1 VASKT
6 SPVIGGPRKYL
17 PGTESF
23 WNEIFWNARN
33 QCEGVITPRYRA
45 GIATHPGARALFA
58 RRPPG
63 IDQIIL
69 GAIQTGLPV
78 PINPQEITSSWMRR
92 MSFVLS
98 RPEPGVYISPD
109 GKRRVDNSQYADHSD
124 RPTCQIMV
132 IRSRRLVEVD
142 FAERERNPIALQ
154 LTSSAAHTIRPQG
167 FFSSRSTSSTG
178 RFGPQPPAVNAHRNF
193 THMVLPPPSVGPTHG
208 SGPPL
213 GVFQVDGSAS
223 RETSV
228 PSILAAERF
237 STPNRR
243 ERKPRES
250 SAINDGSP
258 VDSLSRATTVSLE
271 SPIMEEAGPQA
282 QELPSW
288 RGLPPP
294 LTTRSRKR
302 KHSGHVQAEKP
313 SPKRQ
318 KQGAVTNGD
327 GPTPRPPLAAAS
339 GFTSPTNSHDIDI
352 AENTPGV
359 IIPMPSPP
367 NETQSRGRTPTSKKP
382 REATKDI
389 LKPMILEVIEEC
401 GGMIPHEF
409 LCISDYLSQK
419 WRAKGKSGQPD
430 KKSCMEVIKN
440 LCTGGKI
447 KKLAFSFQRKSG
459 TIATKSLITS
469 VDVDAT
475 SEAVQRLQQNI
486 INALPDLY
494 VPPLGSILE
503 APSIEAP
510 PPEAPP
516 STPRADKK
524 VSKVSGQKTIVQ
536 RFRAR
541 HGVSKD
547 VFGASPRR
555 KPFKWQGPSNHVPI
569 QGPEDFLALAFHY
582 QAANY
587 NENGESRWTNLDIP
601 ATGKEQVRAKRKT
614 SISRKRPDT
623 VTRRQQNP
631 KPPGH
636 DRSLLENDDDKTPL
650 NDEWQLRYA
659 CYLCDATRTT
669 KSLARY
675 HIRHEHSASV
685 PDDDRIREVH
695 VDMQGRRRGNYHG
708 PWATQKPVS
717 TLSVPVPE
725 DVVAVVGETELE
737 DATMT
742 EAPKFGR
749 SSRGRKIIWKNK
761 DSDVLPPPLPSSLQD
776 IIDMPGQIPTIDYS
790 GSEDPDTNYFLWG
803 LDAVEYWE
811 TTILRI
817 YQQQT
822 SEWTFINHTS
832 KERSFPGLDQSSDLQ
847 WQEPDVLI
855 IEAHRP
861 RPSASKQKRPDP
873 QARPR
878 KLPVEH
884 DEDQSVDS
892 EFDPTFEGDVETP
905 LPKRPRRSSTRTTRH
920 PRDSAKEKRKPRET
934 GEPLKRTGRPRILQ
948 NMSSVEIY
956 RIVIAVIVVRTLT
969 GGIGGEIDWS
979 IVQKICPDRN
989 ETFLSDRWQTL
1000 VIKNRQD
1007 IIRLNVSLQEKY
1019 VAAFDKGEVPGINFD
1034 DIYGSDWEGIVSW
1047 AEKNLEKDSSE
1058 FDTLP
1063 STRDELLQEKT
1074 LTFDEP
1080 QTLRDAL
1087 AYTGKQYHPLKEEIL
1102 TSTPAAV
1109 PILPLSNSNNTN
1121 TLALEIEAETE
1132 ELDPVLSL
1140 AKSWALATIATSPS
1154 TLDAEAVTRKLST
1167 LASTKKESD
1176 ALFDKALRALQR
1188 NLVVKRNKGASG
1200 PNSKLRLQSGW
1211 RVSERWFEQFDT
1223 KRMIT
1228 KAMLRA
1234 AVAWKR
1240 DVLDANLAMG
1250 NGKGV
1255 DISKTDILSDG
1266 SMVAIINLLANGRV
1280 RISPGA
1286 RGLPRGRYGLDP
1298 NATNYNTKGMG
1309 RLLTLFDTVVR
1320 PVRDRYVPGDP
1331 MAARRRPIP
1340 SWDDEGN
1347 GRIPCWIDM
1356 NGMLNTEIWE
1366 MVVCAVVGLVSGRPG
1381 IGAVEIGRSLGHGM
1395 AGWEVETVL
1404 KWLEGSGFIEKTRFG
1419 AGWGTMEWWWVV
1431 CRYET

>member
-1 VASKT
+1 
-6 SPVIGGPRKYL
+6 
-17 PGTESF
+17 
-23 WNEIFWNARN
+23 
-33 QCEGVITPRYRA
+33 
-45 GIATHPGARALFA
+45 
-58 RRPPG
+58 
-63 IDQIIL
+63 
-69 GAIQTGLPV
+69 
-78 PINPQEITSSWMRR
+78 
-92 MSFVLS
+92 MSFVLNRS
-98 RPEPGVYISPD
+98 EPGVYISPE
-109 GKRRVDNSQYADHSD
+109 GKRRVDNSQYADHSNQ
-124 RPTCQIMV
+124 PTCQIMV
-132 IRSRRLVEVD
+132 IKSRRLVGVD
-142 FAERERNPIALQ
+142 FAERERTRTALQ
-154 LTSSAAHTIRPQG
+154 ITSSAAHTIRPQG
-167 FFSSRSTSSTG
+167 LFSSRSTSSTG
-178 RFGPQPPAVNAHRNF
+178 RFGPQPPAVNAQRNL
-193 THMVLPPPSVGPTHG
+193 THMALPPPSVGPTQG

-223 RETSV
+223 RDTSV
-228 PSILAAERF
+228 PSILAAESF

-250 SAINDGSP
+250 SAINDESP
-258 VDSLSRATTVSLE
+258 VNSLSRATTVSLE
-271 SPIMEEAGPQA
+271 SPIMEAVEPQT

-288 RGLPPP
+288 RGLPP

-318 KQGAVTNGD
+318 KQGTVTNGD
-327 GPTPRPPLAAAS
+327 EPIPRPPLTAAS
-339 GFTSPTNSHDIDI
+339 GITSPTNSHDMDI
-352 AENTPGV
+352 TENTPGV
-359 IIPMPSPP
+359 IIPMPSPG

-382 REATKDI
+382 LEATKDI

-409 LCISDYLSQK
+409 LCISDYLNQK

-510 PPEAPP
+510 PPEVPP
-516 STPRADKK
+516 TTPRAEKK
-524 VSKVSGQKTIVQ
+524 LSKISGQRTIVQ

-541 HGVSKD
+541 HGVRKD
-547 VFGASPRR
+547 LFGASPAR
-555 KPFKWQGPSNHVPI
+555 KPFKWQGPSNYVLVRRS
-569 QGPEDFLALAFHY
+569 EDVLALAFHY

-587 NENGESRWTNLDIP
+587 NENGESRWTNAGIP
-601 ATGKEQVRAKRKT
+601 AAGKEQGPTKRKT
-614 SISRKRPDT
+614 AISRKRSGI
-623 VTRRQQNP
+623 VTRRQQTP
-631 KPPGH
+631 KTPGQ
-636 DRSLLENDDDKTPL
+636 DRSLLENGDDETPL

-685 PDDDRIREVH
+685 PDDDRIRAVH
-695 VDMQGRRRGNYHG
+695 VDMRGRRRGNYHG
-708 PWATQKPVS
+708 PWATQKPAS
-717 TLSVPVPE
+717 TLSGPVPE
-725 DVVAVVGETELE
+725 GVDAVVGETELE

-742 EAPKFGR
+742 DAPKFGR

-776 IIDMPGQIPTIDYS
+776 IIDMQGQIPTIDYS
-790 GSEDPDTNYFLWG
+790 GSEDPDTNYFLWR

-847 WQEPDVLI
+847 WQQPDVLI
-855 IEAHRP
+855 IEAPKP
-861 RPSASKQKRPDP
+861 RPLAVKQKRPDTR
-873 QARPR
+873 ARPR
-878 KLPVEH
+878 KPPEPPVEH

-892 EFDPTFEGDVETP
+892 DFDPTFEGDAEAL
-905 LPKRPRRSSTRTTRH
+905 LPKRRRRSSTRPTRR
-920 PRDSAKEKRKPRET
+920 PRDSAKEKLQPRET

-969 GGIGGEIDWS
+969 GGIGSEIDWS
-979 IVQKICPDRN
+979 IVQKVCPDRN

-1007 IIRLNVSLQEKY
+1007 IIRLNVTLQEKY
-1019 VAAFDKGEVPGINFD
+1019 VTAFEKGEVPGINFD
-1034 DIYGSDWEGIVSW
+1034 DIHGSDWEGIVSW
-1047 AEKNLEKDSSE
+1047 AEKNLDEDSSN

-1063 STRDELLQEKT
+1063 STREELLREKT
-1074 LTFDEP
+1074 FTFDEP

-1109 PILPLSNSNNTN
+1109 PVLQPSNNNNTN
-1121 TLALEIEAETE
+1121 TLALALEIEAEAE
-1132 ELDPVLSL
+1132 ELDPTLSL
-1140 AKSWALATIATSPS
+1140 AKSWALATIATPLS
-1154 TLDAEAVTRKLST
+1154 TLDAETVTRKLST
-1167 LASTKKESD
+1167 LAPTKKESD
-1176 ALFDKALRALQR
+1176 VLFDKALLALQR
-1188 NLVVKRNKGASG
+1188 NLVVKRHKDTPGSG
-1200 PNSKLRLQSGW
+1200 PNHKLRVQSGW

-1234 AVAWKR
+1234 AVTWKK
-1240 DVLDANLAMG
+1240 DVLDPIFTIG

-1255 DISKTDILSDG
+1255 DIGKTDILSDG
-1266 SMVAIINLLANGRV
+1266 SMVAIINLLANGRC

-1286 RGLPRGRYGLDP
+1286 RGSPRGRYGLDP
-1298 NATNYNTKGMG
+1298 KATNYNTKGMG
-1309 RLLTLFDTVVR
+1309 RLLTLFDTVIR
-1320 PVRDRYVPGDP
+1320 PVHDRYVPGDP

-1340 SWDDEGN
+1340 SWEDEGN
-1347 GRIPCWIDM
+1347 GRIPCWVDM
-1356 NGMLNTEIWE
+1356 NGTLKTEIWE
-1366 MVVCAVVGLVSGRPG
+1366 MVACAIVGLVSGRPG

-1404 KWLEGSGFIEKTRFG
+1404 AWLQESGFIEKTRFG
-1419 AGWGTMEWWWVV
+1419 AGWGTTEWWWVV
-1431 CRYET
+1431 CGYET